1 MESEK
6 PGLLADT
13 KVGDPQGE
21 AGKSV
26 IPIAATYLLGSMT
39 LFSKS
44 MYSEDW
50 HHGIEMELWE
60 YFSQSIDPA
69 LIDPMGRED
78 YDAICVAA
86 HQADGWWAKDGNG
99 AFPRF
104 YPRQEWLDRVGG
116 DWPYAENI
124 ESTTSANE

>member
-13 KVGDPQGE
+13 KVGDSQGE
-21 AGKSV
+21 AGKSAT
-26 IPIAATYLLGSMT
+26 PIAATYLLGSMT

-60 YFSQSIDPA
+60 YFSQSISPA

-86 HQADGWWAKDGNG
+86 HQADGWWAYEGDQLL
-99 AFPRF
+99 F
-104 YPRQEWLDRVGG
+104 YPREEWVARVGRAWPIVPG
-116 DWPYAENI
+116 DTA
-124 ESTTSANE
+124 